1 MRMFKGRVHEP
12 DFIDRNLASSR
23 IAKRDNISG
32 LRVGDYLYIDGE
44 YCRVAYNGH
53 CVQVENDE
61 GSYYLGND
69 GVVSFSGGLEPRI
82 EFKELVLLPET
93 RPGIFWIEHHGILA
107 CDCSVYIETAC
118 RVFEVKND

>member
-1 MRMFKGRVHEP
+1 MRMFKGCVHEP

-23 IAKRDNISG
+23 IACRDNISG

-44 YCRVAYNGH
+44 YCRVASNYPS
-53 CVQVENDE
+53 VQVES
-61 GSYYLGND
+61 GGGYYHLYNG
-69 GVVSFSGGLEPRI
+69 GYVSFSGGLKPHI

-93 RPGIFWIEHHGILA
+93 KPGMFWIEHHGILEYH
-107 CDCSVYIETAC
+107 CSVYIETEC

>member
-44 YCRVAYNGH
+44 YCRVASDSPS
-53 CVQVENDE
+53 VQVENGD
-61 GSYYLGND
+61 GSYYLCND
-69 GVVSFSGGLEPRI
+69 GDVSFSGGLKPHI
-82 EFKELVLLPET
+82 EFKELVLRPET
-93 RPGIFWIEHHGILA
+93 KPGRFWIEHHGILTCGCA
-107 CDCSVYIETAC
+107 VYIETEC

>member
-1 MRMFKGRVHEP
+1 MRMFKGCVHEP

-23 IAKRDNISG
+23 IAERDNISG

-44 YCRVAYNGH
+44 YRRVAYNGH
-53 CVQVENDE
+53 CVQVENGE
-61 GSYYLGND
+61 GSYRLCND
-69 GVVSFSGGLEPRI
+69 GDVSFSGGLKSHI

-93 RPGIFWIEHHGILA
+93 KPGMFWIEHHGILGCGCA
-107 CDCSVYIETAC
+107 VYIETEC